1 VSLFALLAGR
11 ARFARDETNGWIAVI
26 VAAEREGGRFA
37 RDASRATQSNKLSE
51 IVFEFVH
58 IPVMQEFAR
67 LILSMQEP

>member
-1 VSLFALLAGR
+1 MDGLTRLLQLSGTAAQSSLFPR
-11 ARFARDETNGWIAVI
+11 N
-26 VAAEREGGRFA
+26 
-37 RDASRATQSNKLSE
+37 ASRVAQSNKLPK